1 MQMIERDHEDENQ
14 YHHQEKKGD
23 SNGHAV
29 TPIEILQEKWRRS
42 LSAGY
47 YKHPVTF
54 THNAQQSEEDDNGKW
69 EESYESVG
77 MDVWVPVLKDL
88 HQ

>member
-1 MQMIERDHEDENQ
+1 MQMIERDHEDKNQ

-47 YKHPVTF
+47 YKQPVTF
-54 THNAQQSEEDDNGKW
+54 THNAQQCEEDDNGK
-69 EESYESVG
+69 
-77 MDVWVPVLKDL
+77 
-88 HQ
+88 